1 MQFNSAQRELVLK
14 VVFYGPP
21 LSGKTTNLQALH
33 RILNPDL
40 CGRLTTLDT
49 ANDRTLFFDLLPLS
63 METPSGYRIKIKLF
77 TVPGQ
82 VIHAA
87 TRSLVLAGADGV
99 VFVADSQIAESR
111 NNNEFWRGMH
121 RYMKENG
128 IEPKTMPTVIQ
139 FNKRDLPDI
148 RSDDEL
154 AQMRGKGPEP
164 IVKAVAVRDEGVKD
178 TLYCMLDLLFDSL
191 EERFDISERF
201 QVEKDVFLRALFDD
215 FVPKTS
221 ALVAAGDSA

>member
-14 VVFYGPP
+14 IVYYGPP

-33 RILNPDL
+33 RQLNPEL

-63 METPSGYRIKIKLF
+63 MKTPTGYRIKLKLF

-87 TRSLVLAGADGV
+87 TRRLVLAGADGV
-99 VFVADSQIAESR
+99 VFVADSQLSEAR
-111 NNNEFWRGMH
+111 NNNEFWRGMN

-128 IEPKTMPTVIQ
+128 IDPGKMPTVIQ
-139 FNKRDLPDI
+139 FNKRDLPNI
-148 RSDDEL
+148 RSEEEL
-154 AQMRGKGPEP
+154 LHMRQKGPEP
-164 IVKAVAVRDEGVKD
+164 IVKAVAIRGEGVRE
-178 TLYCMLDLLFDSL
+178 TLYVLLKLLFGELNSRYQF
-191 EERFDISERF
+191 EERFEISQSQFLQSIF
-201 QVEKDVFLRALFDD
+201 QD
-215 FVPKTS
+215 FMPLD
-221 ALVAAGDSA
+221 ALVGGEEQ

>member
-14 VVFYGPP
+14 IVYYGPP

-33 RILNPDL
+33 RLLHPEL

-63 METPSGYRIKIKLF
+63 MKTPTGYRIKLKLF

-87 TRSLVLAGADGV
+87 TRRLVLAGADGV
-99 VFVADSQIAESR
+99 VFVADSQLSEAR
-111 NNNEFWRGMH
+111 NNNEFWRGMN

-128 IEPKTMPTVIQ
+128 IDPAKMPTVIQ
-139 FNKRDLPDI
+139 FNKRDLPSI
-148 RSDDEL
+148 RSEEDL
-154 AQMRGKGPEP
+154 VLMRKKGPEP
-164 IVKAVAVRDEGVKD
+164 IVKAVATRGDGVRE
-178 TLYCMLDLLFDSL
+178 TLYVLLKLLFVEL
-191 EERFDISERF
+191 NQRYQFEERFQISREAFLDSIF
-201 QVEKDVFLRALFDD
+201 QD
-215 FVPKTS
+215 FVPTEG
-221 ALVAAGDSA
+221 LVGEDGF